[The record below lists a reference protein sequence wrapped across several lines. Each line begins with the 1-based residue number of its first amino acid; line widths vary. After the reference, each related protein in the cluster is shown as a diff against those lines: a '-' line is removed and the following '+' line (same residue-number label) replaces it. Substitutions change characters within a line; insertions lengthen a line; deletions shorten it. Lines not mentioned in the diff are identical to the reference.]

1 MDIEIVD
8 LTEKNFNLHSFDE
21 FEFRQDVTS
30 CWRYGKQGYNLTPVS
45 YTDDENSQRKKQHAK
60 RILESI
66 KSDCV
71 AFGAVHNGMLVGF
84 AVLDKKIFGKSARYM
99 NLSELYV
106 SRPFR
111 ENGTGKCAYFLLQSV
126 PTRIISPRRCRV
138 PACRHNRTASAT
150 VAYLP
155 RKSTRTFLKKNRST
169 YNLNLFYKFN
179 GGWQDTYIRPQ
190 WSLRRISRRSPP
202 SLPPF

>member
-8 LTEKNFNLHSFDE
+8 LTENNFNLHSFDE

-84 AVLDKKIFGKSARYM
+84 AVLDKKIVGKSARYM

-111 ENGTGKCAYFLLQSV
+111 GNGAGKLLFDYVCKQAQSGGAEKLYVSAHSAKESAHAYFSYGCVFAEEVNEELSQKEPFDLQLEFV
-126 PTRIISPRRCRV
+126 
-138 PACRHNRTASAT
+138 
-150 VAYLP
+150 L
-155 RKSTRTFLKKNRST
+155 
-169 YNLNLFYKFN
+169 
-179 GGWQDTYIRPQ
+179 
-190 WSLRRISRRSPP
+190 
-202 SLPPF
+202 

>member
-8 LTEKNFNLHSFDE
+8 LTENNFNLHSFDE

-84 AVLDKKIFGKSARYM
+84 AVLDKKIFGKSVHYM

-106 SRPFR
+106 SRPHR
-111 ENGTGKCAYFLLQSV
+111 GKGTGKLLSDY
-126 PTRIISPRRCRV
+126 
-138 PACRHNRTASAT
+138 AC
-150 VAYLP
+150 
-155 RKSTRTFLKKNRST
+155 
-169 YNLNLFYKFN
+169 
-179 GGWQDTYIRPQ
+179 
-190 WSLRRISRRSPP
+190 
-202 SLPPF
+202 